1 MRGVPTLIELRRLVS
16 AVQKGNSASAF
27 VGQELITRNS
37 DPTVFEGFSSRES
50 MWAAV
55 GVLAETLRQRW
66 RLSLKT
72 SKLSVA
78 SDSAGDVDA
87 VTFKAFDGVKVWHGT
102 FGLAQQHL
110 AQSEKLKNVGRA

>member
-1 MRGVPTLIELRRLVS
+1 
-16 AVQKGNSASAF
+16 
-27 VGQELITRNS
+27 
-37 DPTVFEGFSSRES
+37 

-66 RLSLKT
+66 SLSLKM

-102 FGLAQQHL
+102 FGLAQ
-110 AQSEKLKNVGRA
+110 KVRNRKTKVGRA